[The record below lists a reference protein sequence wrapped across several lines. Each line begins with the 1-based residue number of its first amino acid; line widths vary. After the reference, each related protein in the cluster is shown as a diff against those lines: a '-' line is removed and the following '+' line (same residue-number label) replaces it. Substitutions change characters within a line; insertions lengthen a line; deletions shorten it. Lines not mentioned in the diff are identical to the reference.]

1 MKIKHFLAFIFVA
14 FLAGAFSQA
23 QIHPRT
29 DTLFIPETPV
39 IPDIDANIE
48 DVWYAVEWSPIDQI
62 WMPWNNESGNLG
74 QGDGLQLWSGANDFT
89 GNFKVLWSSETNL
102 MYFLVEI
109 TDDAFVDGY
118 AFPAGEYPNYD
129 IVEIFIDEDRSGGL
143 HVFDGTGSVATSWGT
158 NAENAFSYHMAVNAA
173 EDGVVQNE
181 LHVLDIAGT
190 NWGANQ
196 KIMDYVDHFPEF
208 AMKKEGDKYIWEFS
222 LIVHNDSYDHDNQE
236 ASIVIL
242 EERKIM
248 GLSMA
253 YCDND
258 DPNENPVKRDHFFGS
273 VDVPLTAHNDH
284 WKDADWFGVAKLM
297 PVNTTSAH
305 ETAISDNYRWNIF
318 AADGFLNTRL
328 NHPKTGTVHM
338 RVLSITGAEVFRFN
352 ATKSNETFQQ
362 TFSLNGLQSGIYLVE
377 VILGDYRKTE
387 KILVR

>member
-1 MKIKHFLAFIFVA
+1 
-14 FLAGAFSQA
+14 
-23 QIHPRT
+23 
-29 DTLFIPETPV
+29 
-39 IPDIDANIE
+39 
-48 DVWYAVEWSPIDQI
+48 
-62 WMPWNNESGNLG
+62 
-74 QGDGLQLWSGANDFT
+74 
-89 GNFKVLWSSETNL
+89 
-102 MYFLVEI
+102 
-109 TDDAFVDGY
+109 
-118 AFPAGEYPNYD
+118 
-129 IVEIFIDEDRSGGL
+129 
-143 HVFDGTGSVATSWGT
+143 
-158 NAENAFSYHMAVNAA
+158 
-173 EDGVVQNE
+173 
-181 LHVLDIAGT
+181 
-190 NWGANQ
+190 
-196 KIMDYVDHFPEF
+196 
-208 AMKKEGDKYIWEFS
+208 
-222 LIVHNDSYDHDNQE
+222 
-236 ASIVIL
+236 
-242 EERKIM
+242 
-248 GLSMA
+248 MA